1 MPYGA
6 GPRQCIGLKFAQM
19 EMLLCIQHLL
29 HRYTFRLAEGQ
40 VPLPIMHT
48 IVMRPRD
55 GVQMYVERRA
65 K

>member
-1 MPYGA
+1 
-6 GPRQCIGLKFAQM
+6 M

-48 IVMRPRD
+48 IVMKPRD
-55 GVQMYVERRA
+55 GVRMYVERRA